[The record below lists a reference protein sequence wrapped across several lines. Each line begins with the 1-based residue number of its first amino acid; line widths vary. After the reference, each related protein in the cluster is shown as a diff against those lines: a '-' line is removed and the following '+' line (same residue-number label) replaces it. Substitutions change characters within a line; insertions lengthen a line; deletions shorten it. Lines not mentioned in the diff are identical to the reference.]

1 MFKKLICILSAA
13 LILSVSAVPASADQ
27 KSTAVNKEIVFVD
40 GFMDNSYAS
49 SGMITVDQIVKQN
62 GTSDTTAEIYILY
75 DNTYIYIFGSVKDKT
90 RVNTQPEHD
99 WTTDSVEIQLD
110 LDCYDAGETVG
121 TGYTGLFRVVRY
133 TGGVSVAETSTS
145 PFFTAVK
152 DDILCSVFDKG
163 EDGYDFELA
172 VPHLNGFRGA
182 KLGVSCIVN
191 DANNEVDNLAAMIF
205 MNAANTGS
213 YNNTK
218 DFYTFTLTSF
228 SNARS
233 ANAPSYVSSAVSS
246 GTSSGDPSDPS
257 SEESSDTQQSS
268 DTAASDGQS
277 QTELPDPTDNGG
289 INPII
294 ICCVV
299 GAAALIIII
308 VSAAV
313 AKKKKNKAKKEEK

>member
-1 MFKKLICILSAA
+1 MYKKIICLLFAVLMLSA
-13 LILSVSAVPASADQ
+13 SAVSASADQ
-27 KSTAVNKEIVFVD
+27 KSTAINKEIVFVD
-40 GFMDNSYAS
+40 GFMDGSYSS
-49 SGMITVDQIVKQN
+49 SGKITVDQIVKQN

-90 RVNTQPEHD
+90 RVSTQSEHE

-121 TGYTGLFRVVRY
+121 TGYTGLFRMVRY

-145 PFFTAVK
+145 PFFIAVK
-152 DDILCSVFDKG
+152 DDILCSVVDKG
-163 EDGYDFELA
+163 EDGYDFEMA

-205 MNAANTGS
+205 MNSTGTGS
-213 YNNTK
+213 YTNTK
-218 DFYTFTLTSF
+218 DFYTFTLTNF

-246 GTSSGDPSDPS
+246 GDSSDMSSYSS
-257 SEESSDTQQSS
+257 SELSSDEQQSS
-268 DTAASDGQS
+268 DSLSSDGEIR
-277 QTELPDPTDNGG
+277 TELPEQTDGG
-289 INPII
+289 DINPII
-294 ICCVV
+294 ICCVI
-299 GAAALIIII
+299 GAAALITII
-308 VSAAV
+308 VSIV
-313 AKKKKNKAKKEEK
+313 VTKKKKNKAKDEEK